1 MTEEL
6 KQKLIALVEEWE
18 FEAEDHDEWAE
29 GLFEA
34 AADLRALIRS
44 ETMNVEKT

>member
-6 KQKLIALVEEWE
+6 KQKLINLVEEWE
-18 FEAEDHDEWAE
+18 SAAEDHDEWSE

-34 AADLRALIRS
+34 AADLRALIQS
-44 ETMNVEKT
+44 EAIKT

>member
-1 MTEEL
+1 LTEEL

-34 AADLRALIRS
+34 AADLRALIQS
-44 ETMNVEKT
+44 ETTMVGKT